1 MLHLAGVFRV
11 IVLTQSVANYAG
23 DTRVFNDKHGPSK
36 ARREPKTASPV
47 CGDGECDDNGSRLGG
62 RAVMS
67 DPIHEAVSAAV
78 EEVLQPLAQL
88 AMEMQIGA
96 SDFIRLIEQTFIRA
110 VEQDAALAGRSR
122 PGASAV
128 AARSGLTRQRVSQLR
143 STGSGMKSEASER
156 QPQTLRILSAWKM
169 DPKFSDRFGAAKVLP
184 VRGLVSFNALV
195 KRHGSGLRAR
205 SILKELERI
214 KAVRITKGGHVEM
227 IQRADLDDARKAQA
241 IRDLGEFGREFLE
254 TLAHNVLIPETPR
267 YHRRVVGRHVKEQEV
282 PRLIRDAGS
291 QAGVWALAL
300 QDAITDNS
308 VTVKPGPSAQK
319 ATRLSGHF
327 FISEQ
332 PSVVQAVANPRPK
345 RPPPTKGRKVK

>member
-1 MLHLAGVFRV
+1 M
-11 IVLTQSVANYAG
+11 VLTQSVASGAS
-23 DTRVFNDKHGPSK
+23 DTRVFNDKQGHSE
-36 ARREPKTASPV
+36 ARREPRTESPV
-47 CGDGECDDNGSRLGG
+47 YYDGECDDNEPRLRG

-78 EEVLQPLAQL
+78 EEVLLPLAQL

-110 VEQDAALAGRSR
+110 VEHDAALAGRSR

-128 AARSGLTRQRVSQLR
+128 AARSGLTRQRVSQLC
-143 STGSGMKSEASER
+143 STGSGMKSQASER

-214 KAVRITKGGHVEM
+214 KAVRITKGRHVEM

-254 TLAHNVLIPETPR
+254 TLTHNVLNPETPR

-308 VTVKPGPSAQK
+308 VTVKPGPSAQQ

-345 RPPPTKGRKVK
+345 RPPPMKARKAKQG